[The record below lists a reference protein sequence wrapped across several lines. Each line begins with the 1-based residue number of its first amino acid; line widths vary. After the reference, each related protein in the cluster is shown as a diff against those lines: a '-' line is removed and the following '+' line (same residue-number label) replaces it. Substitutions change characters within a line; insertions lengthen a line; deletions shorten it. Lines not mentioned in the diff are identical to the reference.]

1 MQFPSISLFLQRT
14 LKSYAYELNR
24 EFAEPPKPGFFR
36 KYGWYIVP
44 IGFVLWG
51 LAPHIKPVVV
61 NALENLIIMNKPE
74 SPEGDDV
81 VASDDSLPVIVTFD
95 EPSEPVEQKERST
108 LEILE
113 EQNHKRIVEQGRRA
127 GVSTE
132 GSDIE
137 ILERIKH
144 KRIVEQAKL
153 AGVSTEGTDI
163 EILERIS
170 RKNLEK
176 YN

>member
-1 MQFPSISLFLQRT
+1 
-14 LKSYAYELNR
+14 
-24 EFAEPPKPGFFR
+24 
-36 KYGWYIVP
+36 
-44 IGFVLWG
+44 
-51 LAPHIKPVVV
+51 
-61 NALENLIIMNKPE
+61 MNKPE

-113 EQNHKRIVEQGRRA
+113 EQNHKRIVEQG
-127 GVSTE
+127 
-132 GSDIE
+132 
-137 ILERIKH
+137 
-144 KRIVEQAKL
+144 KR